1 MLFSLW
7 NTFLGAICVKWIKV
21 QGHSMHPTLKDGQW
35 VRVDRRANRKC
46 GPQRFDIVLLEHPRR
61 AGLLELKRVVGL
73 PCERVVLASGRLI
86 VDGVHVQQPVCASSS
101 GQGAWELGAGEYA
114 VLGDN
119 REHSTDSRAFG
130 AVHRRFIIGKVM
142 STQG

>member
-35 VRVDRRANRKC
+35 VRVDRRAYRKC

-73 PCERVVLASGRLI
+73 PGERVVQTSDGLTIDGDAVRQSVGASG
-86 VDGVHVQQPVCASSS
+86 S
-101 GQGAWELGAGEYA
+101 GLGAWDLGAGEYA

-142 STQG
+142 STGG